1 MDYSVL
7 GKIKIVHGNDIFR
20 EAVFYGVE
28 NRKLASYGFFAVLSV
43 IVAKI
48 KIFLYFSSY
57 SRQK

>member
-20 EAVFYGVE
+20 EAVFYEVE
-28 NRKLASYGFFAVLSV
+28 NRKVASYGFFAVLSV

-48 KIFLYFSSY
+48 KIFLWLY
-57 SRQK
+57 QL